1 MLPRMEQRGPAGLGR
16 LGDTDQ
22 KRQQT
27 LGATGSRGTRET
39 WGNSVPRTP
48 RDQGDLGKAIRED
61 GKDGLRLETMAQ
73 EWRDMKDE
81 ARVSLREYQP
91 VIK

>member
-1 MLPRMEQRGPAGLGR
+1 
-16 LGDTDQ
+16 
-22 KRQQT
+22 
-27 LGATGSRGTRET
+27 
-39 WGNSVPRTP
+39 
-48 RDQGDLGKAIRED
+48 LGKAIRED

-73 EWRDMKDE
+73 EWRDVKDE